1 MMRKNFKWNSYPVWI
16 LITFSLFSC
25 KVTNKI
31 YETNDLV
38 YSSKRMELKLE
49 YNKEERKSPLISM
62 KQSIVKEISDKET
75 SYHVYDVLILTSYS
89 YKLDD
94 KVFLI
99 IDDEVF
105 PMSIESKEF
114 ENSREV
120 SEKTEDIMTS
130 DSTTMSVVTGYS
142 EYNRKITRFSYCLP
156 EHVISKIKS
165 SNQIL
170 FRYYAGP
177 DMITVQLQKRKL
189 DKLKELINRS

>member
-1 MMRKNFKWNSYPVWI
+1 MRKNFKWNSYPVWI

-62 KQSIVKEISDKET
+62 KQSIVKKISDKET

>member
-114 ENSREV
+114 ANSREV